1 VLHDDDLAAA
11 IVDRVLER
19 GRLLHLDGPSM
30 RTKHLRRD
38 ARVLDE
44 GQPSAAAPATQPERG
59 RSQGRDVPRRNDEDE
74 APRRNDEGR
83 LDAKAERR
91 LSRRQLGPR
100 SATHHAD
107 LGARAAAVAG
117 SPQVVRISGIQESE
131 FPEPHRSWVWLVL
144 QTRVTLPVV
153 ASPRSP

>member
-1 VLHDDDLAAA
+1 
-11 IVDRVLER
+11 
-19 GRLLHLDGPSM
+19 
-30 RTKHLRRD
+30 
-38 ARVLDE
+38 
-44 GQPSAAAPATQPERG
+44 
-59 RSQGRDVPRRNDEDE
+59 VPRRNDEDE

-131 FPEPHRSWVWLVL
+131 FPEPTERELARKEKALAEAAALLVL
-144 QTRVTLPVV
+144 KKKVETLYGEGEDDDTDEENEK
-153 ASPRSP
+153 